1 MNFRIETNK
10 SFILY
15 PLSFIQMNI
24 SVGILTAPHIEFE
37 QREHGFLLKN
47 VRIGIG
53 FHWDRHEDQLFEGRL
68 TIQKN
73 ADGTE
78 TAINT
83 LPLEDYLTSVIS
95 SEMSADSPLE
105 LLKAHAV
112 ISRSWAL
119 RAIGHTEHVGFDVC
133 ADDHCQRYEGL
144 LRRNERAVEAVRE
157 TEGQV
162 LLYGG
167 EVCDCR
173 YYKCCGGKTE
183 RFSTCWEDIDM
194 PYLQPVDCP
203 YCGKAVGNTRL
214 QRLVLNNYDQE
225 TRDFHDWEVRYTAE
239 ELADIIREKTG
250 IDFGEIVSLRP
261 LKRGASGRIYE
272 LEIIGTKHR
281 AVISKELKI
290 RQVLSRTCLY
300 SSWFD
305 VDTTPLKTIKRPLK
319 DTPLMSANEPL
330 IDSSESINNSL
341 KNSNASFNES
351 LMSFNGEPR
360 INDSL
365 TGINGEPKNMPKEF
379 IFRGHGWG
387 HGVGLCQIGAAEMAM
402 EGFTYQQILAHYYPS
417 SVLSIYQE

>member
-1 MNFRIETNK
+1 MVIFKFTNLQIN
-10 SFILY
+10 S
-15 PLSFIQMNI
+15 MDI

-37 QREHGFLLKN
+37 QREQCFLLKN

-53 FHWDRHEDQLFEGRL
+53 FHWDRHEDQIFEGRL
-68 TIQKN
+68 TIRKN

-83 LPLEDYLTSVIS
+83 LPLEDYLSSVIS

-144 LRRNERAVEAVRE
+144 LRRNERAVQAVSE
-157 TEGQV
+157 TAGQV
-162 LLYGG
+162 LLYGD

-203 YCGKAVGNTRL
+203 YCGKAVGNKRL

-239 ELADIIREKTG
+239 ELADIVREKTG

-272 LEIIGTKHR
+272 LEIIGSKHR

-300 SSWFD
+300 SSWFE
-305 VDTTPLKTIKRPLK
+305 VEEVRVLTPNSRSILSLSPPPAPL
-319 DTPLMSANEPL
+319 P
-330 IDSSESINNSL
+330 
-341 KNSNASFNES
+341 ASGA
-351 LMSFNGEPR
+351 GEFACAPC
-360 INDSL
+360 
-365 TGINGEPKNMPKEF
+365 GF
-379 IFRGHGWG
+379 ILRGHGWG

-402 EGFTYQQILAHYYPS
+402 EGFSYKQILAHYYPS

>member
-10 SFILY
+10 SFIFH

-68 TIQKN
+68 SIRKN

-112 ISRSWAL
+112 ISRSWAI

-144 LRRNERAVEAVRE
+144 LRRNERAVQAVRE

-162 LLYGG
+162 LLYGD

-183 RFSTCWEDIDM
+183 RFSTCWEDIDI

-225 TRDFHDWEVRYTAE
+225 TRDFHDWEVRYIAK

-305 VDTTPLKTIKRPLK
+305 VEEMRAIAGGDACVP
-319 DTPLMSANEPL
+319 
-330 IDSSESINNSL
+330 
-341 KNSNASFNES
+341 
-351 LMSFNGEPR
+351 G
-360 INDSL
+360 
-365 TGINGEPKNMPKEF
+365 GF
-379 IFRGHGWG
+379 ILRGHGWG